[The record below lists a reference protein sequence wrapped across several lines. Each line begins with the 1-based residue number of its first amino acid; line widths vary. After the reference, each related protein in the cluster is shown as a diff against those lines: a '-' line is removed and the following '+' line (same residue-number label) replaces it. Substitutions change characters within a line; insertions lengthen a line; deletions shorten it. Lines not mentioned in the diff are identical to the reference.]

1 MARDGEQL
9 QSRVTIDLYV
19 MPASFKEGVDLGRVA
34 LSSQG
39 KIELRAGADV
49 RAEWEKIVPEI
60 ASALGPTSV
69 HASREI
75 TTGLLSGCVDAC
87 LVRASTKRLIDAVD
101 QGESPLLGSISG
113 PILAEV
119 ARTWTD
125 WSAKLNADPMLRFD
139 FLRWLANVS
148 QDVPS
153 PWDGN
158 RSSVQRMANALIMMA
173 AAHIQEPLAPA
184 SLDCG
189 NLTFATGSQALGSA
203 CESRDQPIAEL
214 TEPDHWGVDALI
226 LSGKQRS
233 CRP

>member
-1 MARDGEQL
+1 
-9 QSRVTIDLYV
+9 
-19 MPASFKEGVDLGRVA
+19 
-34 LSSQG
+34 
-39 KIELRAGADV
+39 
-49 RAEWEKIVPEI
+49 
-60 ASALGPTSV
+60 
-69 HASREI
+69 
-75 TTGLLSGCVDAC
+75 
-87 LVRASTKRLIDAVD
+87 
-101 QGESPLLGSISG
+101 
-113 PILAEV
+113 
-119 ARTWTD
+119 
-125 WSAKLNADPMLRFD
+125 MLRFD

-203 CESRDQPIAEL
+203 CESIGVQPIAEL

-226 LSGKQRS
+226 LSASSEVVVHDPPGRVLDAGTTGTTLITARRV
-233 CRP
+233 RPAIIQNNKLWRGRLAGALGDWKIAVAAEFTEWRERQDIELNGVSR